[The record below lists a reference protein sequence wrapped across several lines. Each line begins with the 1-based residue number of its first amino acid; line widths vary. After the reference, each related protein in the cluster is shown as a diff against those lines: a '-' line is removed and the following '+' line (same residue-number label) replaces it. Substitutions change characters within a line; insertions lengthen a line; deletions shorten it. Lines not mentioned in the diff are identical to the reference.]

1 MSIALGKRATYIPAV
16 GGGFWPRWQ
25 KNTRH
30 DGYDLKWFSADSFF
44 QYPYA
49 LISAYYGIDADW
61 YWRHKSGY
69 PKDYPLIGDSGG
81 FQLINNP
88 DAISP
93 IASLKWQ
100 ERNVD
105 IGIAL
110 DVPTR
115 KESNFVG
122 CLKRSVKNFEVFE
135 RERENYQM
143 KFYNVL
149 QSGQNM
155 TEMKMWYDATKGFCS
170 FDGWCLSASSNEMQV
185 LGYLLLDEKGA
196 KDLHGHLHLFGS
208 SSPAT
213 MLTMAMLS
221 KHFDTPITFDSTSY
235 IGGSL
240 QREFL
245 RPMNTKDTIRFGK
258 NKSTRLDVNPCH
270 CPVCTHTTLDDLYS
284 QTDPATPLLL
294 DLHNMYQFIEVNNE
308 INNLVRR
315 DDPEALESYAHSV
328 CELQTVRRVQT
339 TLDKYESGELN
350 SVLKY
355 LTSA

>member
-1 MSIALGKRATYIPAV
+1 MSVALENRATYVPAV
-16 GGGFWPRWQ
+16 GGGFWPGWQ
-25 KNTRH
+25 KNTRR
-30 DGYDLKWFSADSFF
+30 DGHDLKWFSPHSFF
-44 QYPYA
+44 RYPYA
-49 LISAYYGIDADW
+49 LISAVYGIDNNL
-61 YWRHKSGY
+61 YWRHRCGY
-69 PKDYPLIGDSGG
+69 PKDCPLIGDSGG
-81 FQLINNP
+81 FQLVNNP
-88 DAISP
+88 DAIGP
-93 IASLKWQ
+93 RASLKWQ

-115 KESNFVG
+115 KDGNFVG
-122 CLKRSVKNFEVFE
+122 CLKRSIKNFEVFE
-135 RERENYQM
+135 QERENYQM

-149 QSGQNM
+149 QSGSTM
-155 TEMKMWYDATKGFCS
+155 AEMKIWYEATKSFD
-170 FDGWCLSASSNEMQV
+170 FDGWCLSVSSNEMQV
-185 LGYLLLDEKGA
+185 LGYLLLDEKGEES
-196 KDLHGHLHLFGS
+196 LHGNFHLFGS
-208 SSPAT
+208 TSTAT

-245 RPMNTKDTIRFGK
+245 RPKNTKDTIRFGR

-284 QTDPATPLLL
+284 QTDPVTPLLL

-328 CELQTVRRVQT
+328 GELATVRRVEIA
-339 TLDKYESGELN
+339 LDKYESDGLN

-355 LTSA
+355 LISA